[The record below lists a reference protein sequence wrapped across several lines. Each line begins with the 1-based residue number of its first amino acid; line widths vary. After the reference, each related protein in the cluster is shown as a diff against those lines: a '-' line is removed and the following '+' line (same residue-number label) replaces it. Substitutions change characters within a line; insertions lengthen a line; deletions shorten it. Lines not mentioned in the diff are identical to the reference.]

1 MVCNNLQKQLLCHRC
16 VGDKRLADVRRF
28 RVQITLKRSLLL
40 SKLEEKLKNKVDSI
54 SNFLSHVGVTVSYI
68 SA

>member
-16 VGDKRLADVRRF
+16 VSGKRLADVRRF

-54 SNFLSHVGVTVSYI
+54 SIFRCHVGVTVSYI